1 MSGSKNQPLL
11 YLEEYRVKQDPQDYG
26 LADEVFNMGAFKS
39 KLQVVI
45 VRNDEEHGLEFDLIG
60 VYPAIANAFRRL
72 MLSEVPSMAIEK
84 VYIYNNTSI
93 IQDEVLAHRMGLLPL
108 KADPRLFAYRT
119 EESTEQGT
127 EQDTLEFELKVKCT
141 RRKDASKDQS
151 NFDDIYKNHKVYS
164 GHLKW
169 LPKGKQG
176 QIYSES
182 SVGCI
187 HDDILIAQLRP
198 GHELDLRLTA
208 VKGIGKDHAKF
219 SPVATAYYRLLPQI
233 ILNREVSGKDAYL
246 LQSCFSPGVIGID
259 ENDCAYVKDAR
270 YDSCSRNVYRYPHLA
285 DAVTMARVRDH
296 YIFNVESVGALKPE
310 VIFLEAIKV
319 LKKKCR
325 AFIDEIEAE

>member
-1 MSGSKNQPLL
+1 MESKTQPLL
-11 YLEEYRVKQDPQDYG
+11 YMEEYKVKQDPQDYG
-26 LADEVFNMGAFKS
+26 LADEVFNIEAFKN
-39 KLQVVI
+39 KLQIVI
-45 VRNDEEHGLEFDLIG
+45 VRNDEENGLEFDLIG

-108 KADPRLFAYRT
+108 RADPRLFAYRT
-119 EESTEQGT
+119 EESSEQGT
-127 EQDTLEFELKVKCT
+127 EQDTLEYELKVKCT
-141 RRKDASKDQS
+141 RRKDAGKDQS
-151 NFDDIYKNHKVYS
+151 NFDEIYKNHKVYS

-169 LPKGKQG
+169 LPKGKQA
-176 QIYSES
+176 QIYTEA

-187 HDDILIAQLRP
+187 HEDILISQLRP
-198 GHELDLRLTA
+198 GHELDLRLIA

-219 SPVATAYYRLLPQI
+219 SPVCTAFYRLLPQI
-233 ILNREVSGKDAYL
+233 KLNREVSGKDAYL

-259 ENDCAYVKDAR
+259 ENESAYVKDAR
-270 YDSCSRNVYRYPHLA
+270 YDSCSRNVYRYPQLT

-296 YIFNVESVGALKPE
+296 YIFTVESVGALKPE

>member
-1 MSGSKNQPLL
+1 
-11 YLEEYRVKQDPQDYG
+11 
-26 LADEVFNMGAFKS
+26 
-39 KLQVVI
+39 
-45 VRNDEEHGLEFDLIG
+45 
-60 VYPAIANAFRRL
+60 

-141 RRKDASKDQS
+141 RRKEAGKDQS

-169 LPKGKQG
+169 LPKGKQA
-176 QIYSES
+176 QIYNES

-187 HDDILIAQLRP
+187 HEDILIAQLRP
-198 GHELDLRLTA
+198 GHELDLRLIA

-233 ILNREVSGKDAYL
+233 TLNREVSGKDAYQ
-246 LQSCFSPGVIGID
+246 LQTCFSPGVIGID

-285 DAVTMARVRDH
+285 DAVTMSRVRDH

-310 VIFLEAIKV
+310 VIFLEAVKE

-325 AFIDEIEAE
+325 AFIDEIEAEWMNYISDMFSYVW

>member
-1 MSGSKNQPLL
+1 M
-11 YLEEYRVKQDPQDYG
+11 
-26 LADEVFNMGAFKS
+26 
-39 KLQVVI
+39 
-45 VRNDEEHGLEFDLIG
+45 EFDLIG

-141 RRKDASKDQS
+141 RRKEAGKDQS

-169 LPKGKQG
+169 LPKGKQA
-176 QIYSES
+176 QIYNES

-187 HDDILIAQLRP
+187 HEDILIAQLRP
-198 GHELDLRLTA
+198 GHELDLRLIA

-233 ILNREVSGKDAYL
+233 TLNREVSGKDAYQ
-246 LQSCFSPGVIGID
+246 LQTCFSPGVIGID

-270 YDSCSRNVYRYPHLA
+270 YDSCSRNVYRYPLLA
-285 DAVTMARVRDH
+285 DAVTMSRVRDH

-310 VIFLEAIKV
+310 VIFLEAVKE

>member
-1 MSGSKNQPLL
+1 MPEERNQPLS
-11 YLEEYRVKQDPQDYG
+11 YLNEFAIKQDPEDYG
-26 LADEVFNMGAFKS
+26 LADDVFSIEAFKQ
-39 KLQVVI
+39 KLHIVV
-45 VRNDEEHGLEFDLIG
+45 VRNDEDGLEFDMIG

-108 KADPRLFAYRT
+108 KADPRLFSYRT
-119 EESTEQGT
+119 EESPETGT
-127 EQDTLEFELKVKCT
+127 EQDTLEFELKVRCT
-141 RRKDASKDQS
+141 RRKDTLKDQAH
-151 NFDDIYKNHKVYS
+151 FDDIYKNHKVYS

-169 LPKGKQG
+169 LPKGKQA

-182 SVGCI
+182 SVSCV
-187 HDDILIAQLRP
+187 HNDILITQLRP
-198 GHELDLRLTA
+198 GHELDLRLIA

-233 ILNREVSGKDAYL
+233 ELNREVTGKDAYL
-246 LQSCFSPGVIGID
+246 LQRCFSPGVIGID
-259 ENDCAYVKDAR
+259 ENERAYVKDAR
-270 YDSCSRNVYRYPHLA
+270 YDSCSRNVFRYPQLM

-310 VIFLEAIKV
+310 VIFVEAVKA

-325 AFIDEIEAE
+325 AFIDEIEAQ

>member
-1 MSGSKNQPLL
+1 M
-11 YLEEYRVKQDPQDYG
+11 
-26 LADEVFNMGAFKS
+26 
-39 KLQVVI
+39 
-45 VRNDEEHGLEFDLIG
+45 EFDLIG

-127 EQDTLEFELKVKCT
+127 EQDTLEYELKVKCT
-141 RRKDASKDQS
+141 RRKEAGKDQS

-169 LPKGKQG
+169 LPKGKQA
-176 QIYSES
+176 QIYNES

-187 HDDILIAQLRP
+187 HEDILIAQLRP
-198 GHELDLRLTA
+198 GHELDLRLIA

-233 ILNREVSGKDAYL
+233 TLNREVSGKDAYQ
-246 LQSCFSPGVIGID
+246 LQTCFSPGVIGID

-285 DAVTMARVRDH
+285 DAVTMSRVRDH

-310 VIFLEAIKV
+310 VIFLEAVKE

>member
-1 MSGSKNQPLL
+1 M
-11 YLEEYRVKQDPQDYG
+11 
-26 LADEVFNMGAFKS
+26 
-39 KLQVVI
+39 
-45 VRNDEEHGLEFDLIG
+45 
-60 VYPAIANAFRRL
+60 YPAIANAFRRL

-127 EQDTLEFELKVKCT
+127 EQDTLEYELKVKCT
-141 RRKDASKDQS
+141 RRKEAGKDQS
-151 NFDDIYKNHKVYS
+151 NFDDMYKNHKVYS

-169 LPKGKQG
+169 LPKGKQA
-176 QIYSES
+176 QIYNES

-187 HDDILIAQLRP
+187 HEDILIAQLRP
-198 GHELDLRLTA
+198 GHELDLRLIA

-219 SPVATAYYRLLPQI
+219 SPVATAFYRLLPQI
-233 ILNREVSGKDAYL
+233 TLNREVSGKDAYQ
-246 LQSCFSPGVIGID
+246 LQTCFSPGVIGID

-270 YDSCSRNVYRYPHLA
+270 YDSCSRNVYRYAHLA
-285 DAVTMARVRDH
+285 DAVTMSRVRDH

-310 VIFLEAIKV
+310 VIFLEAVKE

>member
-1 MSGSKNQPLL
+1 MPKTSQQPLL
-11 YLEEYRVKQDPQDYG
+11 YMEEYRVKQDPQDYG
-26 LADEVFNMGAFKS
+26 LADEVFNIDIFKQ
-39 KLQVVI
+39 KLKVTI
-45 VRNDEEHGLEFDLIG
+45 VRNDEEGLEFDLIG

-108 KADPRLFAYRT
+108 KADPRLFTYRT
-119 EESTEQGT
+119 EESPENGT
-127 EQDTLEFELKVKCT
+127 EQDTLEYELKVKCT

-151 NFDDIYKNHKVYS
+151 TFDEIYKNHKVFS

-176 QIYSES
+176 QIYTES

-187 HDDILIAQLRP
+187 HEDILIAQLRP
-198 GHELDLRLTA
+198 GHEMDLRLIA
-208 VKGIGKDHAKF
+208 VKGLGKDHAKF
-219 SPVATAYYRLLPQI
+219 SPVATAYYRLLPLI
-233 ILNREVSGKDAYL
+233 KLNREVSGKDAYL

-259 ENDCAYVKDAR
+259 ENENAYVKDAR
-270 YDSCSRNVYRYPHLA
+270 YDSGSRNVYRYSHLA
-285 DAVTMARVRDH
+285 DAVTLARVRDH
-296 YIFNVESVGALKPE
+296 YIFTVESVGALKPE
-310 VIFLEAIKV
+310 VIFIEAVKV

-325 AFIDEIEAE
+325 SFIDEIEAE

>member
-1 MSGSKNQPLL
+1 M
-11 YLEEYRVKQDPQDYG
+11 
-26 LADEVFNMGAFKS
+26 
-39 KLQVVI
+39 
-45 VRNDEEHGLEFDLIG
+45 EFDLIG

-127 EQDTLEFELKVKCT
+127 EQDTLEYELKVKCT
-141 RRKDASKDQS
+141 RRKEAGKDQS

-169 LPKGKQG
+169 LPKGKQA
-176 QIYSES
+176 QIYNES

-187 HDDILIAQLRP
+187 HEDILIAQLRP
-198 GHELDLRLTA
+198 GHELDLRLIA

-233 ILNREVSGKDAYL
+233 TLNREVSGKDAYQ
-246 LQSCFSPGVIGID
+246 LQTCFSPGVIGID

-285 DAVTMARVRDH
+285 DAATMSRVRDH

-310 VIFLEAIKV
+310 VIFLEAVKE